1 MENPQDRVIR
11 PQRERAIW
19 AYLLTLLR
27 EMPGKVTGALVL
39 MIFLSLMEGI
49 GLLMLVPLL
58 QLVGLDLQQGTLD
71 RIAQFLY
78 SIFQAVGIHPT
89 LITVL
94 VIYVLI
100 ISLHALLHRWQ
111 TTAIFSLNHEFV
123 VHLRQWLYRAI
134 TYANWLFLSRSR
146 MSDFTHVLTN
156 EVQRVGVATF
166 QILRLCATSVVTI
179 VYVLFALKISVTMT
193 ILVFACG
200 GGLVLLLRKKMQSA
214 REAGEGTSKAMNDL
228 YAAITEQMG
237 GLKTAKS
244 YGAQDRHVHIFS
256 RLTEQVHHTYVR
268 AIQNQAEVK
277 YWFDIGAVL
286 ILSLIVYMCFEVLA
300 FSTAEVLLLM
310 FLFVRIM
317 PRFSSI
323 QQDYQGFLNALP
335 AFISVVKMQAR
346 CEAAAEPGGQ
356 SKNEVHLHH
365 AIQLERVT
373 FGYQNRPVI
382 YSLDLKVPAGETTAI
397 VGPSGAG
404 KSTVADLIMGLLIPN
419 EGRVAVDANPLLP
432 ARLQPWREQIGYVE
446 QETFLFHDTVRAN
459 LLWANPAATEE
470 DMHEALGMAA
480 AEEFVLRL
488 PKGPDTVVGD
498 RGVRL
503 SGGERQRLA
512 LARALLR
519 KPTLLILDEATSDLD
534 SENEQR
540 IQHAIEKLHG
550 SMTILVISHRL
561 STVRGSDIIYVLE
574 EGKLVESE
582 SWDALIAK
590 KDGRFRALCLAQGME
605 L

>member
-1 MENPQDRVIR
+1 
-11 PQRERAIW
+11 
-19 AYLLTLLR
+19 
-27 EMPGKVTGALVL
+27 
-39 MIFLSLMEGI
+39 
-49 GLLMLVPLL
+49 
-58 QLVGLDLQQGTLD
+58 
-71 RIAQFLY
+71 
-78 SIFQAVGIHPT
+78 
-89 LITVL
+89 
-94 VIYVLI
+94 
-100 ISLHALLHRWQ
+100 
-111 TTAIFSLNHEFV
+111 
-123 VHLRQWLYRAI
+123 
-134 TYANWLFLSRSR
+134 
-146 MSDFTHVLTN
+146 
-156 EVQRVGVATF
+156 
-166 QILRLCATSVVTI
+166 
-179 VYVLFALKISVTMT
+179 
-193 ILVFACG
+193 
-200 GGLVLLLRKKMQSA
+200 
-214 REAGEGTSKAMNDL
+214 
-228 YAAITEQMG
+228 
-237 GLKTAKS
+237 
-244 YGAQDRHVHIFS
+244 
-256 RLTEQVHHTYVR
+256 
-268 AIQNQAEVK
+268 
-277 YWFDIGAVL
+277 
-286 ILSLIVYMCFEVLA
+286 
-300 FSTAEVLLLM
+300 VLLLM

-356 SKNEVHLHH
+356 GKNGVHLHH

-373 FGYQNRPVI
+373 FGYQGRPVI

-419 EGRVAVDANPLLP
+419 AGRVAVDGRPLVP
-432 ARLQPWREQIGYVE
+432 EHLQAWREQIGYVE

-459 LLWANPAATEE
+459 LLWANPEATEE
-470 DMHEALGMAA
+470 DMREALAMAA

-519 KPTLLILDEATSDLD
+519 RPTLLILDEATSDLD

-561 STVRGSDIIYVLE
+561 STVRDADSIYVLE
-574 EGKLVESE
+574 EGRLVEAE
-582 SWDALIAK
+582 TWDALIAK
-590 KDGRFRALCLAQGME
+590 RGGRFRALCLAQGVE